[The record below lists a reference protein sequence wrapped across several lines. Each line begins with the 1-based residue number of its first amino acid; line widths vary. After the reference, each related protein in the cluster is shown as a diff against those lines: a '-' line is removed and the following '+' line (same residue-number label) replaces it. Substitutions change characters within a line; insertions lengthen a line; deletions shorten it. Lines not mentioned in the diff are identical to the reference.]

1 MNIAKK
7 ALEQFC
13 KDGKYIKVVEVSE
26 AEVLFKGKDFDKA
39 WEYATCVDEVFL
51 EIHESA
57 KKFIGFVHVLHE
69 AGYEEDTVKDYSGNY
84 VEGVIDN
91 LYKLLEKREKC
102 L

>member
-39 WEYATCVDEVFL
+39 WEYATCVLVLCMFCMKRDM
-51 EIHESA
+51 
-57 KKFIGFVHVLHE
+57 KKIQLKTIQ
-69 AGYEEDTVKDYSGNY
+69 AITLKA
-84 VEGVIDN
+84 
-91 LYKLLEKREKC
+91 
-102 L
+102 